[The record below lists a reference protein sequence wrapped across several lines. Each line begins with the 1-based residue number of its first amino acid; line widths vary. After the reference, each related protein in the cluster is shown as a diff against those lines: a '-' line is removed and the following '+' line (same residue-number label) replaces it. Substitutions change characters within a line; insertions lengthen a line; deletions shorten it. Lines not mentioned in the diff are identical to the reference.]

1 MTHPHTLPE
10 DWQPTPGDIN
20 YAKSKLLCEAQIME
34 EAEKFKRYFTVGP
47 GSNKPWKL
55 WSTGNGAWGTWIQNV
70 TPWTAWQKEQRG
82 HAEPKPE
89 PWELRQPVEPVN
101 PSRIVKPRLRRMP
114 GPGKRYTPQERQA
127 IIDRIEADEPKRPPV
142 KLRDVRV
149 PMPASERRKL
159 VPDEEM
165 EGER

>member
-1 MTHPHTLPE
+1 MTQSFDEFWAAYPRKVGKGAAITKWAKAIKLAPPYEIMSGLEAAKNEWVMKETETQFIPHPSTWLHQRRWE
-10 DWQPTPGDIN
+10 D
-20 YAKSKLLCEAQIME
+20 E
-34 EAEKFKRYFTVGP
+34 
-47 GSNKPWKL
+47 
-55 WSTGNGAWGTWIQNV
+55 
-70 TPWTAWQKEQRG
+70 
-82 HAEPKPE
+82 HAEPEKTWWERQPE
-89 PWELRQPVEPVN
+89 PTPMQPP
-101 PSRIVKPRLRRMP
+101 RIIKPRVRRMP